1 MLQPLNKYIF
11 IILLILIQ
19 YKSASALDPI
29 VLSDNNKEYL
39 IGPSLEY
46 LIDSDKKF
54 TINDIKSQKFI
65 PYKENTLD
73 LGLTESNV
81 WVRFSVKNDLLLT
94 QDWLLEI
101 GLAAIGNIELYLPN
115 EKGGFDKKITGY
127 LQPLEKREKPHR
139 FFIFNMPRLSTHSKT
154 FYICFNSQDAIAIP
168 MSIMTQERFYNK
180 DYLRQYSIGIY
191 YGILLVMIL
200 YNLFIYASL
209 RDLSYLYYVL
219 YFICFLFVQSF
230 NDGIFYGYLLTDLK
244 GFNVQTECFFI
255 AATIFWGIIFSVTFL
270 RTVQYAPMLDRILR
284 FLAIIFVLLGL
295 MSFFISANRLQMI
308 LFIFILIAIPIVLI
322 SGAMCLIRGYRP
334 ARFYLLAAFLFLS
347 GVALML
353 LADLSIIPMSF
364 IAEHGMRLGSTFDV
378 TLLSLA
384 LADRINIMKSELIEN
399 AEFKLKAEAELA
411 KSHKLESIALLAG
424 GMAHDLNN
432 ILTGL
437 FMKVQLT
444 AKFIKKDVS
453 KAEGYLL
460 DVKNIYNMAKNIVNR
475 LQTFSKGD
483 ALFIKQAFLPK
494 LLRETGNFVL
504 SGSNSTYE
512 LTILHDLWPL
522 EFDESQLNQVIT
534 NILINADQSMP
545 DGGNINVIVENIEI
559 IDYKMQGIHTGLLL
573 HGKYVKITIK
583 DNGHGISKENISKIF
598 DPFFTTKNTGQ
609 GLGLAISY
617 SIIKKHNGHIDV
629 ESEEGKGTSFFIYLP
644 ASESAE
650 INTETELILDD
661 RQLLGRSILIMDD
674 NETLLEG
681 ITAILSEKGC
691 IVDVARNGEEAIDLY
706 KKGLNSE
713 EPYDIII
720 IDVTISGGMGGVITI
735 KQLKELD
742 PNVQAIVS
750 SGYSEIPV
758 MSNFRQYGFIAALPK
773 PYTVEELCFLLQK
786 SLKHEGSALKYP
798 QSDSSL

>member
-1 MLQPLNKYIF
+1 
-11 IILLILIQ
+11 
-19 YKSASALDPI
+19 
-29 VLSDNNKEYL
+29 
-39 IGPSLEY
+39 
-46 LIDSDKKF
+46 
-54 TINDIKSQKFI
+54 FI

-322 SGAMCLIRGYRP
+322 GAMCLIRGYRP

-494 LLRETGNFVL
+494 LLRETGNFVR